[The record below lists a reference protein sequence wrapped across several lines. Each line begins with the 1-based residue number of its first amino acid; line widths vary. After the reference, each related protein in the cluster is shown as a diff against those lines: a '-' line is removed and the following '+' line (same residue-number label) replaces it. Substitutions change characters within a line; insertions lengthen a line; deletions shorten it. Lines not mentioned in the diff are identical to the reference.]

1 MLLALAFALTPH
13 LAPLPAIDLDA
24 ARWGRIGH
32 RAMARLAASQL
43 TPTARA
49 EVRRLLGST
58 TMAEASTWADE
69 VREARPETSPWH
81 YVNIP
86 VTDSQYRPEVHC
98 RSSCVVRAA
107 EEQLAI
113 LRDRRQSRERRAEA
127 LKFVVHFIGDLHM
140 PLHAG
145 DRGDR
150 GGNDVVVWY
159 QWRRTNLHALWDSR
173 MIEARGPAEDQLVSA
188 LERRA
193 REHDDLA
200 SVRSGTVASWT
211 LESHHVAR
219 DLVYPRLSAWL
230 FITEGYVDDAMPVIE
245 DRLFKAGVRLA
256 GLLNEALR

>member
-13 LAPLPAIDLDA
+13 LSPPAAIDLDA

-32 RAMARLAASQL
+32 RTVARLAASQL
-43 TPTARA
+43 TPAARA
-49 EVRRLLGST
+49 EVRRLLGSAT
-58 TMAEASTWADE
+58 LAEVSTWADE

-86 VTDSQYRPEVHC
+86 VNDSQYRADVHC
-98 RSSCVVRAA
+98 RSSCVVSATEA
-107 EEQLAI
+107 QLAI
-113 LRDRRQSRERRAEA
+113 LRDRRQSRARRAEA

-173 MIEARGPAEDQLVSA
+173 MIEARGPSEDEMVNA
-188 LERRA
+188 LERRV
-193 REHDDLA
+193 REHRDLA
-200 SVRSGTVASWT
+200 PIGAGTVASWT
-211 LESHHVAR
+211 LESHDVAR
-219 DLVYPRLSAWL
+219 DLVYPRLSVWL
-230 FITEGYVDDAMPVIE
+230 FITEGYVDEAMPVIE
-245 DRLFKAGVRLA
+245 DRLFRAGVRLA
-256 GLLNEALR
+256 RVLNEALR